1 MAESNS
7 IIFDDSSSNQ
17 TGSNPDQKNNDDSE
31 LKSDTDLK
39 DILKTEG
46 KGDEDTQSTV
56 LPKSSEENNGVSQH
70 VSNSIVDGIPESSI
84 EINKTNDSLEP
95 QKMNIEEGDIKLE
108 DENIDNQN
116 EEEMD
121 VIEHLDSSLLYQNP
135 TFAEICSFFNSFTH
149 LLGLK
154 PISIAKLDKFFCT
167 LINGDVDSELIDLH
181 VTLMRKIYLK
191 SARADKWE
199 KALQKFSAICPGL
212 DNESRQLQRHHYV
225 DISID
230 TKLSLLKALCDSQ
243 FECNA
248 KFKENISNTFR
259 NCELRIAPFGRDKVG
274 LIYYLQIDCDLDL
287 RVYTEEPEDEAG
299 TSWALRARNETE
311 LIDLINSLKRPDFGK
326 KSSEDQPDDDA
337 EEMDEEQLL
346 DSPKSIVKKASI
358 SSNISNHVNDTKEKT
373 STDIKQFKLD
383 EAQRAKIIMQ
393 TKSEIL
399 WDCYRKQDL
408 LNKRKLERDKQKKDH
423 VSHTIVVEDVEIPS
437 TSRNIVTDKEDIK
450 NELNLGDNKEFDTPE
465 QAISSDMKVNDT
477 NEIDDALIAAELD
490 AEDKRRVLPR
500 RNARN
505 AAISNL
511 KLFTASPRLTSTS
524 DFKDSAINTFKH
536 NLAFVSTAGSNSD
549 ENSDEEEM
557 NEVEE
562 EEDDNENSSDDD
574 FLLDSDERP
583 TLRKIGKP
591 PTKRKIIPKKKGNK
605 KKQTKKGK
613 KLDGR
618 ASRIAALQRAS
629 IALGAANR
637 KKLSAFAIDESSDDE
652 DAEPDEEEKE
662 RKRATEL
669 SLCQHCKGVN
679 RPDLLLLCD
688 NCDDAWHTFCLRPQ
702 LWYVP
707 DGNWFC
713 PPCEH
718 NSLINRLIYALLML
732 RDNKKIQDQ
741 QKKKEAAADRL
752 KREMDFIGISLNN
765 IIPSGIKK
773 DDGHV
778 NTSSTEDS
786 DESGDGQYLQRKSKK
801 RAMKI
806 VTSKSRLQRRAMEQ
820 IEHLCPIVT
829 VAEGRSRRAM
839 KRVDYNFRSYDEQ
852 LQEAMHSIDPDAKLN
867 DSEMSESEA
876 GRGKDIQN
884 TYIAGEQQKDI
895 RDKSDDNEEESD
907 VPARKRDAPARP
919 PKGRVPKVNN
929 KTVKKNKRLTDLDVD
944 DVTESDTDEWHESSA
959 DNVEEDPEPS
969 EDEYLPS
976 ERTRTN
982 KGMWSRHKSDDEF
995 INDDSDPD
1003 YVEKSR
1009 RRAGGKK
1016 KNRTE
1021 TKSKNKRR
1029 NTETSTSDDD
1039 NDIQPSASDSDAPAS
1054 NRTKNKRQKLN
1065 ISSSDEE
1072 AKRLHKTTE
1081 AGRPLRRAAAKVGA
1095 RLIEVDDEFE
1105 NEDDYVAEHE
1115 TKTEDDKIE
1124 DRNDKNASVDKPIL
1138 SGPST
1143 SALENKI
1150 DLSSNDKFDDADE
1163 FMPDEMEEVEA
1174 DEEEEEAEVE
1184 LENEAVDD
1192 DEEDVEDESSDES
1205 SSKSSGDDG
1214 EENFSNK
1221 TSNVQRVNH
1230 QK

>member
-1 MAESNS
+1 
-7 IIFDDSSSNQ
+7 
-17 TGSNPDQKNNDDSE
+17 
-31 LKSDTDLK
+31 
-39 DILKTEG
+39 
-46 KGDEDTQSTV
+46 
-56 LPKSSEENNGVSQH
+56 
-70 VSNSIVDGIPESSI
+70 
-84 EINKTNDSLEP
+84 
-95 QKMNIEEGDIKLE
+95 
-108 DENIDNQN
+108 
-116 EEEMD
+116 
-121 VIEHLDSSLLYQNP
+121 
-135 TFAEICSFFNSFTH
+135 
-149 LLGLK
+149 
-154 PISIAKLDKFFCT
+154 
-167 LINGDVDSELIDLH
+167 
-181 VTLMRKIYLK
+181 
-191 SARADKWE
+191 
-199 KALQKFSAICPGL
+199 
-212 DNESRQLQRHHYV
+212 
-225 DISID
+225 
-230 TKLSLLKALCDSQ
+230 
-243 FECNA
+243 
-248 KFKENISNTFR
+248 
-259 NCELRIAPFGRDKVG
+259 LRIAPFGRDKVG

-465 QAISSDMKVNDT
+465 QAISN
-477 NEIDDALIAAELD
+477 
-490 AEDKRRVLPR
+490 
-500 RNARN
+500 
-505 AAISNL
+505 
-511 KLFTASPRLTSTS
+511 
-524 DFKDSAINTFKH
+524 
-536 NLAFVSTAGSNSD
+536 
-549 ENSDEEEM
+549 
-557 NEVEE
+557 
-562 EEDDNENSSDDD
+562 
-574 FLLDSDERP
+574 
-583 TLRKIGKP
+583 
-591 PTKRKIIPKKKGNK
+591 
-605 KKQTKKGK
+605 
-613 KLDGR
+613 GR

-1003 YVEKSR
+1003 YVDKSR

-1095 RLIEVDDEFE
+1095 RLIEVDDEWE
-1105 NEDDYVAEHE
+1105 NEDEEDDYVAEHE
-1115 TKTEDDKIE
+1115 TNTEDNKTG
-1124 DRNDKNASVDKPIL
+1124 DRSDKNASVDKPIL

-1150 DLSSNDKFDDADE
+1150 DLSSND
-1163 FMPDEMEEVEA
+1163 
-1174 DEEEEEAEVE
+1174 
-1184 LENEAVDD
+1184 N
-1192 DEEDVEDESSDES
+1192 DES

-1221 TSNVQRVNH
+1221 TSNVQRVQPSNVQPSPIMKVKKKLPPPRKASKSKKRAPAKIKKATRGRGRKQTTKLENSDCKPGFEKIDNSMQRKRSTSLAKESVVKVETNSKQQKIQELPIVSSNDNANIQKQQKSLPPQPRKIEIPLALTISEPSKEQKPEVTIPVKTLSNETVTVENEKSLKKNAPINLNINEQTIEKPPSNVEMSIKLKLEAFVKEKIQPKIEKTMPQVVSTSSRSAVSSSIAVQPPTLAPATRIVLQQRPMAHSTSFASFQNNTPPNVSGPQVAIMPTVLPPPMTVGLPQGCVPQFVPQPPATYFMQQGAPPQIIYQTLQPYGSVLPPHAAFPGHPMQVQQSH
-1230 QK
+1230 QAGGIVDQESLSHALAGAMNPEDL